1 MAAVT
6 GLDHRALLPP
16 YLPAGRGED
25 ILFGI
30 MLQRLHP
37 ESAVWNEGW
46 AIRHEP
52 IDERKGRG
60 ELAPLSV
67 KPGLSLL
74 ADWLGREPR
83 DQWGLSPEQILI
95 GLADQIR
102 RLSSME
108 SGSVESLVQQ
118 ELVSKRGVLLGQC
131 IAHLGFL
138 PGLADLSGSAE
149 WRHFLEQSRDQLVN
163 ELQTAEPEPLTVL
176 GDSGEGMG
184 SSKLEAL
191 RDHGANFAKALDA
204 WPEICVA
211 AKDFE
216 AT

>member
-52 IDERKGRG
+52 TDERKGRG
-60 ELAPLSV
+60 ELTPLSV
-67 KPGLSLL
+67 TPAISLL

-83 DQWGLSPEQILI
+83 DQWGLSTRQRLL
-95 GLADQIR
+95 GLAEQIR
-102 RLSSME
+102 RLASME
-108 SGSVESLVQQ
+108 S
-118 ELVSKRGVLLGQC
+118 
-131 IAHLGFL
+131 
-138 PGLADLSGSAE
+138 
-149 WRHFLEQSRDQLVN
+149 
-163 ELQTAEPEPLTVL
+163 
-176 GDSGEGMG
+176 DS
-184 SSKLEAL
+184 LEAL
-191 RDHGANFAKALDA
+191 FSKN
-204 WPEICVA
+204 
-211 AKDFE
+211 
-216 AT
+216 